1 MCTLN
6 VREIIKVTE
15 IILEQRCL
23 EGRPEREA
31 VPRGGCGNKSLI
43 LKCESRT

>member
-1 MCTLN
+1 MRTLN

-15 IILEQRCL
+15 IILVQRCL
-23 EGRPEREA
+23 EGKPDREA
-31 VPRGGCGNKSLI
+31 LPGGGCGNNSLI

>member
-31 VPRGGCGNKSLI
+31 VPRGGCGNNSLI